1 MYNIDLESTSFANGQ
16 FRANLLKTVA
26 DGTTIQLPLNVTFLK
41 SGLARVALEEERR
54 RLGDIELRHGSK
66 ARKERYNESPAWAL
80 VGGLDVD
87 VSARLSEQSE
97 KEFTLVHYGEELRS
111 AAIIL
116 HNPFSIYFQR
126 DGETHIVFNN
136 RGFLNYEHWR
146 PKVEPKTEDS
156 DVPEAGVEDQS
167 TWWEESFGGN
177 TDTKPKGPESIGLDI
192 SFPGY
197 EHVFG
202 IPEHTGPLSLRQT
215 RYVSR
220 SVEGKSTDSHF

>member
-26 DGTTIQLPLNVTFLK
+26 DGTTVQLPLNVTFLK

-54 RLGDIELRHGSK
+54 RLSDIELRHGSK
-66 ARKERYNESPAWAL
+66 ARKERYNESPAWDL

-97 KEFTLVHYGEELRS
+97 KKCTLVHYGEELRS

-136 RGFLNYEHWR
+136 RGFLNYEH
-146 PKVEPKTEDS
+146 
-156 DVPEAGVEDQS
+156 
-167 TWWEESFGGN
+167 
-177 TDTKPKGPESIGLDI
+177 
-192 SFPGY
+192 
-197 EHVFG
+197 
-202 IPEHTGPLSLRQT
+202 
-215 RYVSR
+215 
-220 SVEGKSTDSHF
+220 

>member
-1 MYNIDLESTSFANGQ
+1 M
-16 FRANLLKTVA
+16 KTIA
-26 DGTTIQLPLNVTFLK
+26 DGATVELPLNITFLK
-41 SGLARVALEEERR
+41 SGLARVTLEEERR

-66 ARKERYNESPAWAL
+66 ARKQRYNESPVWAV

-87 VSARLSEQSE
+87 VSARLSEKSE
-97 KEFTLVHYGEELRS
+97 DEFTVVQFGKDSRS

-116 HNPFSIYFQR
+116 HNPFSIYFQT
-126 DGETHIVFNN
+126 DGETQIVFNN
-136 RGFLNYEHWR
+136 RGFLNFEHWR
-146 PKVEPKTEDS
+146 PKIEPKIEDG
-156 DVPEAGVEDQS
+156 EAQEAAVEDQS

-215 RYVSR
+215 RYVSI
-220 SVEGKSTDSHF
+220 SLGSIID